1 MTLSRCLGRLES
13 FGALPSLRKLEVK
26 DLPHLRPALYFQI
39 IYSYFL
45 FQLMGELHSRCRG
58 ENHTVSV
65 SFTHLAL

>member
-26 DLPHLRPALYFQI
+26 DLPHLCPALYFQI
-39 IYSYFL
+39 TYFL
-45 FQLMGELHSRCRG
+45 FQLMGELQSRCRG

-65 SFTHLAL
+65 GFTHLAL